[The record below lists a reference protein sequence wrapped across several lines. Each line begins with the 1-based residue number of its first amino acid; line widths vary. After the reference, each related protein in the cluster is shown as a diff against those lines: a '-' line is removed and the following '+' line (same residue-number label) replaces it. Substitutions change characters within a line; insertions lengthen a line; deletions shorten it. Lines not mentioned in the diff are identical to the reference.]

1 MASAAASRW
10 SSERNWPGTNCL
22 TLEIAITLA
31 VVAGVLLLLTTS
43 RLDTDVVLVGAMI
56 TLTLVGILKPD
67 EALQGFAS
75 NGVMTIAA
83 LYIVV
88 AGLRETGAMAWIS
101 RWVLGR
107 PRSLPVAQGK
117 LMLVTGAL
125 SSVINNTPVVAL
137 FIPVAQ
143 EWASRYGY
151 SISKLLLPMNHMVIL
166 AGLCTLIG
174 TSTNLIVNS
183 MLVKAVPDAGLSLFS
198 LVWIGLPLTIIGFV
212 YILVAS
218 RWLLPDRQSPVEQ
231 LENAR
236 EYSVEARVTPNGPL
250 VGRSIAEVG
259 LRSMRFAYVLEIS
272 RGQRLLTAVGPDE
285 VLQANDRVTFVGV
298 VDAVNELRR
307 IPGLLVAEDQTYQ
320 LNLRHAQRCLVELV
334 LSPSSPLVGH
344 TVRES
349 EFRSTYN
356 AAIISISRDGERLE
370 GKLGDVRLRAG
381 DTLLVETDQNFVERQ
396 KYNREFLLVSSLQDS
411 APPDF
416 ARAPLAFAIL
426 VGMLLVASLEWVPLF
441 QASFIAAGLMVATGC
456 VTLSV
461 ARRSIEYPVLAG
473 IAASFALGFALAESG
488 AAELLADWIGNI
500 ARGDPFWA
508 LVVLYVATVVTTEM
522 ITNNAAGVLMF
533 PIAMAVAQD
542 GGVNFL
548 PYVICVMVGA
558 SAGFITPIGYQTN
571 LMVYG
576 PGGYRWMD
584 YIRFGTPLSV
594 LVGIAT
600 VLIVPRVW
608 PF

>member
-1 MASAAASRW
+1 MTFEIIA
-10 SSERNWPGTNCL
+10 TL
-22 TLEIAITLA
+22 T
-31 VVAGVLLLLTTS
+31 VVFGVLVLLTSS
-43 RLDTDVVLVGAMI
+43 RLETDVVLVGAMI
-56 TLTLVGILKPD
+56 VLTLLGILQPD
-67 EALQGFAS
+67 QALQGFAS

-107 PRSLPVAQGK
+107 PRSLMVAQSK
-117 LMLVTGAL
+117 LMFVTSAL
-125 SSVINNTPVVAL
+125 SAVVNNTPVVAL

-143 EWASRYGY
+143 EWSSRFGY
-151 SISKLLLPMNHMVIL
+151 SISKLLLPMNHLVIL
-166 AGLCTLIG
+166 AGMCTLVG

-183 MLVKAVPDAGLSLFS
+183 LLVKTVPDSGLSLFS
-198 LVWIGLPLTIIGFV
+198 LAWIGVPLTLIGFF
-212 YILVAS
+212 YTLIAS

-231 LENAR
+231 LQNAR

-272 RGQRLLTAVGPDE
+272 RGERLLAAVGPDE
-285 VLQANDRVTFVGV
+285 VLQGNDRVTFVGV

-307 IPGLLVAEDQTYQ
+307 IPGLLIAEDQTYQ

-334 LSPSSPLVGH
+334 LSPASPLIGQ

-349 EFRSTYN
+349 GFRSAYS
-356 AAIISISRDGERLE
+356 AAIISISREGARLE
-370 GKLGDVRLRAG
+370 GKLGDVRLRPG
-381 DTLLVETDQNFVERQ
+381 DTLLVETDQGFVERH
-396 KYNREFLLVSSLQDS
+396 KYNRDFLLVSSLQDS
-411 APPDF
+411 TPPDF
-416 ARAPLAFAIL
+416 ARAPFAFLIL
-426 VGMLLVASLEWVPLF
+426 VAMLLVAGFEWIPLF
-441 QASFIAAGLMVATGC
+441 QASFIAAGVMIATGC
-456 VTLSV
+456 VTLNA
-461 ARRSIEYPVLAG
+461 ARRSIEYPVLVG

-488 AAELLADWIGNI
+488 AAELLAGWIGGI

-508 LVVLYVATVVTTEM
+508 LVVLYVATVIVTEM

-533 PIAMAVAQD
+533 PIAMAVAHD
-542 GGVNFL
+542 ANASFL
-548 PYVICVMVGA
+548 PYVVAVMVGA

-594 LVGIAT
+594 VVGIAT

>member
-1 MASAAASRW
+1 V
-10 SSERNWPGTNCL
+10 TF
-22 TLEIAITLA
+22 EIIATLA
-31 VVAGVLLLLTTS
+31 VVCGVLVLLTSS
-43 RLDTDVVLVGAMI
+43 RLETDVVLVGAMI
-56 TLTLVGILKPD
+56 VLTLLGILQPD
-67 EALQGFAS
+67 QALQGFAS

-107 PRSLPVAQGK
+107 PRSLMVAQSK
-117 LMLVTGAL
+117 LMFVTSAL
-125 SSVINNTPVVAL
+125 SAVVNNTPVVAL

-143 EWASRYGY
+143 EWSSRFGY
-151 SISKLLLPMNHMVIL
+151 SISKLLLPMNHLVIL
-166 AGLCTLIG
+166 AGMCTLVG

-183 MLVKAVPDAGLSLFS
+183 LLVKTVPDSGLSLFS
-198 LVWIGLPLTIIGFV
+198 LAWIGLPLTLIGFV
-212 YILVAS
+212 YTLIAS

-231 LENAR
+231 LQNAR

-272 RGQRLLTAVGPDE
+272 RGDRLLAAVGPDE
-285 VLQANDRVTFVGV
+285 VLQGNDRVTFVGV

-307 IPGLLVAEDQTYQ
+307 IPGLLIAEDQTYQ

-334 LSPSSPLVGH
+334 LSPASPLIGQ

-349 EFRSTYN
+349 GFRSTYS
-356 AAIISISRDGERLE
+356 AAIVSISREGARLE
-370 GKLGDVRLRAG
+370 GKLGDVRLRPG
-381 DTLLVETDQNFVERQ
+381 DTLLVETDQGFVERH
-396 KYNREFLLVSSLQDS
+396 KYNRDFLLVSSLQDS
-411 APPDF
+411 SPPDF
-416 ARAPLAFAIL
+416 ARAPFAFLIL
-426 VGMLLVASLEWVPLF
+426 VAMLLVAGFEWIPLF
-441 QASFIAAGLMVATGC
+441 QASFIAAGVMIASGC
-456 VTLSV
+456 VTLNA
-461 ARRSIEYPVLAG
+461 ARRSIEYPVLVG

-488 AAELLADWIGNI
+488 AAELLAGWIGGI
-500 ARGDPFWA
+500 AKGDPFWA
-508 LVVLYVATVVTTEM
+508 LVVLYVATVIVTEM

-533 PIAMAVAQD
+533 PIAMAVAHD
-542 GGVNFL
+542 GNASFL
-548 PYVICVMVGA
+548 PYVVTVMVGA

-576 PGGYRWMD
+576 PGGYRWID
-584 YIRFGTPLSV
+584 YIRFGTPLSIV
-594 LVGIAT
+594 VGIAT

>member
-1 MASAAASRW
+1 
-10 SSERNWPGTNCL
+10 L
-22 TLEIAITLA
+22 TIDIAITLA
-31 VVAGVLLLLTTS
+31 VVAGVLVLLTTS

-56 TLTLVGILKPD
+56 TLTLLGILEPD
-67 EALQGFAS
+67 QALQGFAS

-88 AGLRETGAMAWIS
+88 AGLRETGAMGWIS

-107 PRSLPVAQGK
+107 PRSLRVAQSK
-117 LMLVTGAL
+117 LIAVTSVL
-125 SSVINNTPVVAL
+125 STVINNTPVVAL

-143 EWASRYGY
+143 EWASRFGY

-166 AGLCTLIG
+166 AGMCTLIG

-183 MLVKAVPDAGLSLFS
+183 LLSKTVPDSDLGLFDLI
-198 LVWIGLPLTIIGFV
+198 WIGLPLTILGFV
-212 YILVAS
+212 YMMVAP

-236 EYSVEARVTPNGPL
+236 EYSVEARVTPSGPL

-259 LRSMRFAYVLEIS
+259 LRSMKYAFVLEIA
-272 RGQRLLTAVGPDE
+272 RGERLLTAVGPGE
-285 VLQANDRVTFVGV
+285 VLQANDRITFVGV

-307 IPGLLVAEDQTYQ
+307 MPGLVVAEDQTFQ

-349 EFRSTYN
+349 GFRSVYN
-356 AAIISISRDGERLE
+356 AAVISISREGARLD
-370 GKLGDVRLRAG
+370 GKLGDVRLRPG
-381 DTLLVETDQNFVERQ
+381 DTLLVEADQGFVDRH

-416 ARAPLAFAIL
+416 ARAPVAFLI
-426 VGMLLVASLEWVPLF
+426 LLVMLVVAAVEWVPLF

-456 VTLSV
+456 VTLGV

-488 AAELLADWIGNI
+488 AATLLAGWIGAI
-500 ARGDPFWA
+500 AKGNPFWA
-508 LVVLYVATVVTTEM
+508 LVVLYVATVIVTEL

-542 GGVNFL
+542 AGVSYL
-548 PYVICVMVGA
+548 PFVICVMVGA

-576 PGGYRWMD
+576 PGGYRWLD
-584 YIRFGTPLSV
+584 YVRFGTPLSI

>member
-1 MASAAASRW
+1 M
-10 SSERNWPGTNCL
+10 

-31 VVAGVLLLLTTS
+31 VVLGVLLLLATS
-43 RLDTDVVLVGAMI
+43 RFDTDVVLVGAMI
-56 TLTLVGILKPD
+56 TLTLAGILKPD

-107 PRSLPVAQGK
+107 PRSLPVAQSK
-117 LMLVTGAL
+117 LMIVTSVL
-125 SSVINNTPVVAL
+125 SAVINNTPVVAL

-143 EWASRYGY
+143 EWASRFGY

-166 AGLCTLIG
+166 AGMCTLIG

-183 MLVKAVPDAGLSLFS
+183 LLVKTVPDSGLSLFS
-198 LVWIGLPLTIIGFV
+198 LIWIGLPLSAIGFV
-212 YILVAS
+212 YILLATP
-218 RWLLPDRQSPVEQ
+218 WLLPDRQSPVEQ

-259 LRSMRFAYVLEIS
+259 LRSMKYAFVLEIS
-272 RGQRLLTAVGPDE
+272 RGERLLTAVGPDE

-307 IPGLLVAEDQTYQ
+307 MPGLLVAEDQTYQ

-334 LSPSSPLVGH
+334 LSPSSPLVGQ

-349 EFRSTYN
+349 GFRKTYN
-356 AAIISISRDGERLE
+356 AAVISISREGARLE
-370 GKLGDVRLRAG
+370 GKLGDVKLRPG
-381 DTLLVETDQNFVERQ
+381 DTLLVETDNGFVERQ

-416 ARAPLAFAIL
+416 ARAPLAFVIL
-426 VGMLLVASLEWVPLF
+426 LAMLTVSAMEWIPLF
-441 QASFIAAGLMVATGC
+441 QASFLAAGLMVASGC

-473 IAASFALGFALAESG
+473 IAASFAMGFALAESG
-488 AAELLADWIGNI
+488 AADLLAGWIGSI
-500 ARGDPFWA
+500 AKGDPFWA
-508 LVVLYVATVVTTEM
+508 LVVLYVTTVIVTEL

-542 GGVNFL
+542 GEVSYL
-548 PYVICVMVGA
+548 PYVICIMVGA

-584 YIRFGTPLSV
+584 YIRFGVPLSIII
-594 LVGIAT
+594 GIAT
-600 VLIVPRVW
+600 VLIVPMIW
-608 PF
+608 PL

>member
-1 MASAAASRW
+1 MTFEIVA
-10 SSERNWPGTNCL
+10 TL
-22 TLEIAITLA
+22 T
-31 VVAGVLLLLTTS
+31 VVLGVLVLLTSS

-56 TLTLVGILKPD
+56 ILTLLGILEPD
-67 EALQGFAS
+67 QALQGFAS

-107 PRSLPVAQGK
+107 PRSLTVAQGK
-117 LMLVTGAL
+117 LMFVTSAL
-125 SSVINNTPVVAL
+125 SAVINNTPVVAL

-143 EWASRYGY
+143 EWASRFGY

-166 AGLCTLIG
+166 AGMCTLIG

-183 MLVKAVPDAGLSLFS
+183 LLVKTVPDPGLSLFS
-198 LVWIGLPLTIIGFV
+198 LVWIGLPLTAIGFV

-231 LENAR
+231 LQNAR
-236 EYSVEARVTPNGPL
+236 EYSVEARVTPSGPL

-272 RGQRLLTAVGPDE
+272 RGERLLTAVGPDE

-334 LSPSSPLVGH
+334 LSPTSQLVGQ

-349 EFRSTYN
+349 GFRGTYN
-356 AAIISISRDGERLE
+356 AAIISISREGARLE
-370 GKLGDVRLRAG
+370 GKLGDVRLQAG

-416 ARAPLAFAIL
+416 ARAPVAFL
-426 VGMLLVASLEWVPLF
+426 VLLVMLVAAGLEWIPLF
-441 QASFIAAGLMVATGC
+441 QASFIAAGVMVATGC
-456 VTLSV
+456 VTLNV

-488 AAELLADWIGNI
+488 AAELLADWIGNL

-508 LVVLYVATVVTTEM
+508 LVVLYVATVVVTEL

-542 GGVNFL
+542 GNVSYL
-548 PYVICVMVGA
+548 PYVVVIMVGA

-576 PGGYRWMD
+576 PGGYRWID

-600 VLIVPRVW
+600 VLIVPVVW

>member
-1 MASAAASRW
+1 MSF
-10 SSERNWPGTNCL
+10 
-22 TLEIAITLA
+22 EILLTLA
-31 VVAGVLLLLTTS
+31 VVIGVLVLLTST
-43 RLDTDVVLVGAMI
+43 RWDTDVVLVGAMI
-56 TLTLVGILKPD
+56 TLTLLGILKPD
-67 EALQGFAS
+67 QALQGFAS
-75 NGVMTIAA
+75 SGVMTIAA

-101 RWVLGR
+101 RMVLGR
-107 PRSLPVAQGK
+107 PRSLAVAQSK
-117 LMLVTGAL
+117 LMIVTGAL

-143 EWASRYGY
+143 EWASRFGF
-151 SISKLLLPMNHMVIL
+151 SISKLLLPMNHIVIL

-183 MLVKAVPDAGLSLFS
+183 LLVKTVPDSGLGLFD
-198 LVWIGLPLTIIGFV
+198 LVWIGLPLTILGFV
-212 YILVAS
+212 YILVVS
-218 RWLLPDRQSPVEQ
+218 RWLLPDRQGAVEQ

-236 EYSVEARVTPNGPL
+236 EYSVEARVLPGGPL

-259 LRSMRFAYVLEIS
+259 LRSMKYAFVLEIA
-272 RGQRLLTAVGPDE
+272 RGERLLTAVGPDE
-285 VLQANDRVTFVGV
+285 ILVANDRVTFVGV

-307 IPGLLVAEDQTYQ
+307 MPGLLVAEAQTFQ

-334 LSPSSPLVGH
+334 LSTGSPLVGQ

-349 EFRSTYN
+349 GFRSLYG
-356 AAIISISRDGERLE
+356 AAIISISRDGARLE
-370 GKLGDVRLRAG
+370 GKMGDVTLRPG
-381 DTLLVETDQNFVERQ
+381 DTLLVEADHGFVDRH

-426 VGMLLVASLEWVPLF
+426 LAMLVASALEWVPLF
-441 QASFIAAGLMVATGC
+441 QASFIAAGLMVATRC
-456 VTLSV
+456 VTLSI

-473 IAASFALGFALAESG
+473 IAASFALGFALTESG
-488 AAELLADWIGNI
+488 AADLLARWIGEI

-508 LVVLYVATVVTTEM
+508 LVVLYFATVVTTEM

-542 GGVNFL
+542 GNVSYL
-548 PYVICVMVGA
+548 PYVVAVMVGA

-576 PGGYRWMD
+576 PGGYRWID
-584 YIRFGTPLSV
+584 FIRFGTPLSI
-594 LVGIAT
+594 LVGTAT

>member
-1 MASAAASRW
+1 MSF
-10 SSERNWPGTNCL
+10 
-22 TLEIAITLA
+22 EILLTLA
-31 VVAGVLLLLTTS
+31 VVIGVLVLLTST
-43 RLDTDVVLVGAMI
+43 RFDTDVVLVGAMI
-56 TLTLVGILKPD
+56 TLTLLGILKPD
-67 EALQGFAS
+67 QALQGFAS
-75 NGVMTIAA
+75 SGVMTIAA

-101 RWVLGR
+101 RMVLGR
-107 PRSLPVAQGK
+107 PRSLTVAQGK
-117 LMLVTGAL
+117 LMLVTSAL
-125 SSVINNTPVVAL
+125 SSVVNNTPVVAL

-143 EWASRYGY
+143 EWASRFGY
-151 SISKLLLPMNHMVIL
+151 SISKLLLPMNHIVIL
-166 AGLCTLIG
+166 AGMCTLIG

-183 MLVKAVPDAGLSLFS
+183 LLIKTVPDSGLGLFD
-198 LVWIGLPLTIIGFV
+198 LAWIGLPLTLLGFAYV
-212 YILVAS
+212 LFVS

-236 EYSVEARVTPNGPL
+236 EYSVEARILPGGPL
-250 VGRSIAEVG
+250 VGRSISEVG
-259 LRSMRFAYVLEIS
+259 LRSMKYAFVLDIA
-272 RGQRLLTAVGPDE
+272 RGPRLLTAVGPDE
-285 VLQANDRVTFVGV
+285 VLEANDRVTFVGV

-307 IPGLLVAEDQTYQ
+307 MPGILVAEDQTFQ
-320 LNLRHAQRCLVELV
+320 LNLQHAKRCLVELV
-334 LSPSSPLVGH
+334 LGTSSPLVGQ

-349 EFRSTYN
+349 SFRSLYS
-356 AAIISISRDGERLE
+356 AAIISISREGARLE
-370 GKLGDVRLRAG
+370 GKVGDVRLRPG
-381 DTLLVETDQNFVERQ
+381 DTLLVEADNGFVDRH
-396 KYNREFLLVSSLQDS
+396 KYSREFLLVSSLQDS
-411 APPDF
+411 APPHF
-416 ARAPLAFAIL
+416 AKAPLAFLIL
-426 VGMLLVASLEWVPLF
+426 LGMLVVSALEWVPLF
-441 QASFIAAGLMVATGC
+441 QASFIAAGLMVATRC
-456 VTLSV
+456 VSLAL

-473 IAASFALGFALAESG
+473 IGASFALGFALAESG
-488 AAELLADWIGNI
+488 AADLLAGWIGEI

-542 GGVNFL
+542 GNVSYL
-548 PYVICVMVGA
+548 PYVVSVMVGA

-576 PGGYRWMD
+576 PGGYRWVD
-584 YIRFGTPLSV
+584 YIRFGTPLSI

>member
-1 MASAAASRW
+1 M
-10 SSERNWPGTNCL
+10 
-22 TLEIAITLA
+22 TLEILITLA
-31 VVAGVLLLLTTS
+31 VVAGVLMLLTAS
-43 RLDTDVVLVGAMI
+43 RFDTDVVLVGAMI
-56 TLTLVGILKPD
+56 TLTLLGILKPD
-67 EALQGFAS
+67 QALQGFAS

-88 AGLRETGAMAWIS
+88 AGLRETGAMAWIA

-107 PRSLPVAQGK
+107 PRSLTVAQGK
-117 LMLVTGAL
+117 LMFVTSAL
-125 SSVINNTPVVAL
+125 SAVINNTPVVAL

-143 EWASRYGY
+143 EWASRFGY
-151 SISKLLLPMNHMVIL
+151 SISKLLLPMNHIVIL
-166 AGLCTLIG
+166 AGMCTLIG

-183 MLVKAVPDAGLSLFS
+183 LLVKAVPDSGLGLFS
-198 LVWIGLPLTIIGFV
+198 LVWIGVPLTLIGFV
-212 YILVAS
+212 YILIAS

-236 EYSVEARVTPNGPL
+236 EYSVEARVLPTGPL

-259 LRSMRFAYVLEIS
+259 LRSMKYAFVLEIS
-272 RGQRLLTAVGPDE
+272 RGERLLTAVGPE
-285 VLQANDRVTFVGV
+285 VVLEANDRVTFVGV

-307 IPGLLVAEDQTYQ
+307 MPGILVAEDQTYQ

-334 LSPSSPLVGH
+334 LSTSSPLVGQ
-344 TVRES
+344 TVKES
-349 EFRSTYN
+349 GFRSIYN
-356 AAIISISRDGERLE
+356 AAIISISREGARLE
-370 GKLGDVRLRAG
+370 GKLGDVRLRPG
-381 DTLLVETDQNFVERQ
+381 DTLLVEADHGFVDRH
-396 KYNREFLLVSSLQDS
+396 KYNRDFLLVSSLQDS

-416 ARAPLAFAIL
+416 ARAPLAFLIL
-426 VGMLLVASLEWVPLF
+426 IGMLVVSALEWIPLF
-441 QASFIAAGLMVATGC
+441 QASFIAAGLMVASRC
-456 VTLSV
+456 VTLSI

-488 AAELLADWIGNI
+488 AAALLAGWIGDI
-500 ARGDPFWA
+500 AKGDPFWA
-508 LVVLYVATVVTTEM
+508 LVVLYAATVVTTEM

-542 GGVNFL
+542 GNVSFL
-548 PYVICVMVGA
+548 PYVVAVMVGA

-584 YIRFGTPLSV
+584 YIRFGVPLSV

>member
-1 MASAAASRW
+1 M
-10 SSERNWPGTNCL
+10 TVD
-22 TLEIAITLA
+22 IAITLA
-31 VVAGVLLLLTTS
+31 VVLGVLLLLTSS
-43 RLDTDVVLVGAMI
+43 RIDTDVVLVGAMI
-56 TLTLVGILKPD
+56 TLTLCGILKPD

-107 PRSLPVAQGK
+107 PKSLGIAQGK

-143 EWASRYGY
+143 EWASRFGY

-166 AGLCTLIG
+166 AGMCTLIG

-183 MLVKAVPDAGLSLFS
+183 LLVKTVPDSGLSLFS
-198 LVWIGLPLTIIGFV
+198 LMWIGLPLTIIGFI

-218 RWLLPDRQSPVEQ
+218 PYLLPDRQSPVEQ

-236 EYSVEARVTPNGPL
+236 EYSVEARVVPNGPL

-272 RGQRLLTAVGPDE
+272 RGARLLTAVGPDE
-285 VLQANDRVTFVGV
+285 VLQANDRVTFVGI

-334 LSPSSPLVGH
+334 LSTSSPLIGQ

-349 EFRSTYN
+349 GFRSTYN
-356 AAIISISRDGERLE
+356 AAIISISREGARLD
-370 GKLGDVRLRAG
+370 GKLGDVRLRPG
-381 DTLLVETDQNFVERQ
+381 DTLLVEADHGFVERH

-411 APPDF
+411 SPPDF
-416 ARAPLAFAIL
+416 RRAPVAFLIL
-426 VGMLLVASLEWVPLF
+426 VGMLACATLEWVPLF
-441 QASFIAAGLMVATGC
+441 QASFIAAGLMVGTGC
-456 VTLSV
+456 VSLSV

-488 AAELLADWIGNI
+488 AADLLAGWIGEI
-500 ARGDPFWA
+500 AKGDPFWA
-508 LVVLYVATVVTTEM
+508 LVVLYVATVVVTEL

-533 PIAMAVAQD
+533 PIAMAVAND
-542 GGVNFL
+542 GNVSYL
-548 PYVICVMVGA
+548 PYVIVVMVGA

-576 PGGYRWMD
+576 PGGYRWID
-584 YIRFGTPLSV
+584 YIRFGTPLSII
-594 LVGIAT
+594 VGVAT
-600 VLIVPRVW
+600 VLIVPQVW

>member
-1 MASAAASRW
+1 MTFEIIA
-10 SSERNWPGTNCL
+10 TL
-22 TLEIAITLA
+22 T
-31 VVAGVLLLLTTS
+31 VVFGVLVLLTSS
-43 RLDTDVVLVGAMI
+43 RLETDVVLVGAMI
-56 TLTLVGILKPD
+56 VLTLLGILQPD
-67 EALQGFAS
+67 QALQGFAS

-107 PRSLPVAQGK
+107 PRSLMVAQSK
-117 LMLVTGAL
+117 LMFVTSAL
-125 SSVINNTPVVAL
+125 SAVVNNTPVVAL

-143 EWASRYGY
+143 EWSSRFGY
-151 SISKLLLPMNHMVIL
+151 SISKLLLPMNHLVIL
-166 AGLCTLIG
+166 AGMCTLVG

-183 MLVKAVPDAGLSLFS
+183 LLVKTVPDSGLSLFS
-198 LVWIGLPLTIIGFV
+198 LAWIGLPLTLIGFV
-212 YILVAS
+212 YTLIAS

-231 LENAR
+231 LQNAR

-272 RGQRLLTAVGPDE
+272 RGDRLLAAVGPDE
-285 VLQANDRVTFVGV
+285 VLQGNDRVTFVGV

-307 IPGLLVAEDQTYQ
+307 IPGLLIAEDQTYQ

-334 LSPSSPLVGH
+334 LSPASPLIGQ

-349 EFRSTYN
+349 GFRSTYS
-356 AAIISISRDGERLE
+356 AAIISISREGARLE
-370 GKLGDVRLRAG
+370 GKLGDVRLRPG
-381 DTLLVETDQNFVERQ
+381 DTLLVETDQGFVERH
-396 KYNREFLLVSSLQDS
+396 KYNRDFLLVSSLQDS
-411 APPDF
+411 SPPDF
-416 ARAPLAFAIL
+416 ARAPFAFLIL
-426 VGMLLVASLEWVPLF
+426 VAMLLVAGFELIPLF
-441 QASFIAAGLMVATGC
+441 QASFIAAGVMIASGC
-456 VTLSV
+456 VTLNA
-461 ARRSIEYPVLAG
+461 ARRSIEYPVLVG

-488 AAELLADWIGNI
+488 AAELLAGWIGGI
-500 ARGDPFWA
+500 AKGDPFWA
-508 LVVLYVATVVTTEM
+508 LVVLYVATVIVTEM

-533 PIAMAVAQD
+533 PIAMAVAHD
-542 GGVNFL
+542 GNASFL
-548 PYVICVMVGA
+548 PYVVTIMVGA

-584 YIRFGTPLSV
+584 YIRFGTPLSIV
-594 LVGIAT
+594 VGIAT

>member
-1 MASAAASRW
+1 M
-10 SSERNWPGTNCL
+10 
-22 TLEIAITLA
+22 TLEILLTLA
-31 VVAGVLLLLTTS
+31 VVASVLLLLTTT

-56 TLTLVGILKPD
+56 TLTLLGILKPD
-67 EALQGFAS
+67 QALQGFAS

-107 PRSLPVAQGK
+107 PRSLVVAQSK
-117 LMLVTGAL
+117 LMFVTSAL
-125 SSVINNTPVVAL
+125 SAVINNTPVVAL

-143 EWASRYGY
+143 EWASRFGY
-151 SISKLLLPMNHMVIL
+151 SISKLLLPMNHIVII
-166 AGLCTLIG
+166 AGMCTLIG

-183 MLVKAVPDAGLSLFS
+183 MLIKAVPDAGLSLFS
-198 LVWIGLPLTIIGFV
+198 LAWIGLPLTVIGFI
-212 YILVAS
+212 YILLAAP
-218 RWLLPDRQSPVEQ
+218 WLLPDRQSPVEQ
-231 LENAR
+231 LQNAR
-236 EYSVEARVTPNGPL
+236 EYSVEARVTPGGPL

-259 LRSMRFAYVLEIS
+259 LRSMKFAFVLEIS

-285 VLQANDRVTFVGV
+285 VLEANDRVTFVGI

-334 LSPSSPLVGH
+334 LSATSPLVGQ
-344 TVRES
+344 TVKES
-349 EFRSTYN
+349 GFRTTYN
-356 AAIISISRDGERLE
+356 AAIISISREGARLE
-370 GKLGDVRLRAG
+370 GKLGDVRLRPG
-381 DTLLVETDQNFVERQ
+381 DTLLAEADHGFVERQ
-396 KYNREFLLVSSLQDS
+396 KYNRDFLLVSSLQDS
-411 APPDF
+411 TPPDF
-416 ARAPLAFAIL
+416 ARAPIAFLILIAMLATAAF
-426 VGMLLVASLEWVPLF
+426 EWVPLF
-441 QASFIAAGLMVATGC
+441 QASFLAAGVMVASGC

-461 ARRSIEYPVLAG
+461 ARRSIDYPVLAG

-488 AAELLADWIGNI
+488 AAQLLAGWIGDI

-508 LVVLYVATVVTTEM
+508 LVVLYISTVVLTEL

-542 GGVNFL
+542 GNASYL
-548 PYVICVMVGA
+548 PYVVSIMVGA

-576 PGGYRWMD
+576 PGGYRWID
-584 YIRFGTPLSV
+584 YIRFGVPLSI
-594 LVGIAT
+594 LVGVAT

>member
-1 MASAAASRW
+1 
-10 SSERNWPGTNCL
+10 
-22 TLEIAITLA
+22 
-31 VVAGVLLLLTTS
+31 
-43 RLDTDVVLVGAMI
+43 
-56 TLTLVGILKPD
+56 
-67 EALQGFAS
+67 
-75 NGVMTIAA
+75 
-83 LYIVV
+83 
-88 AGLRETGAMAWIS
+88 
-101 RWVLGR
+101 
-107 PRSLPVAQGK
+107 
-117 LMLVTGAL
+117 
-125 SSVINNTPVVAL
+125 
-137 FIPVAQ
+137 
-143 EWASRYGY
+143 
-151 SISKLLLPMNHMVIL
+151 
-166 AGLCTLIG
+166 
-174 TSTNLIVNS
+174 
-183 MLVKAVPDAGLSLFS
+183 VKAVPDSGLSLFS
-198 LVWIGLPLTIIGFV
+198 LAWIGLPLTLIGFI

-218 RWLLPDRQSPVEQ
+218 RWLLPERQSPVEQ
-231 LENAR
+231 LDNAR
-236 EYSVEARVTPNGPL
+236 EYSVEARVTPAGPL

-259 LRSMRFAYVLEIS
+259 LRSMRYAYVLEIS

-320 LNLRHAQRCLVELV
+320 LNLRHSQRRLVELV
-334 LSPSSPLVGH
+334 LSPSSQMVGQ

-349 EFRSTYN
+349 GFRSAYN
-356 AAIISISRDGERLE
+356 AAIISISREGARLE

-396 KYNREFLLVSSLQDS
+396 KYNREFLLVSSLRDS

-416 ARAPLAFAIL
+416 ARAPIALMIL
-426 VGMLLVASLEWVPLF
+426 IGMLVVASVEWVPLF

-461 ARRSIEYPVLAG
+461 ARRSIEYSVLAG

-488 AAELLADWIGNI
+488 AAELIAGYIGDV

-508 LVVLYVATVVTTEM
+508 LVVLYVSTVIVTEL

-542 GGVNFL
+542 GNAHYL
-548 PYVICVMVGA
+548 PYVVTIMVGA

-584 YIRFGTPLSV
+584 YIRFGTPLSI
-594 LVGIAT
+594 LVGVAT
-600 VLIVPRVW
+600 VIIVPMVW

>member
-1 MASAAASRW
+1 V
-10 SSERNWPGTNCL
+10 
-22 TLEIAITLA
+22 TLEILITLA
-31 VVAGVLLLLTTS
+31 IVAGVLVLLTTS
-43 RLDTDVVLVGAMI
+43 RFDTDVVLVGAMI
-56 TLTLVGILKPD
+56 TLTLAGILKPD

-107 PRSLPVAQGK
+107 PRSLTVAQGK
-117 LMLVTGAL
+117 LLAVTGTL
-125 SSVINNTPVVAL
+125 SAVINNTPVVAL

-143 EWASRYGY
+143 EWSSRFGY

-166 AGLCTLIG
+166 AGMCTLIG

-183 MLVKAVPDAGLSLFS
+183 LLVKAVPDSNLGLFDLI
-198 LVWIGLPLTIIGFV
+198 WIGGPLTVIGFV
-212 YILVAS
+212 YMLVAT

-231 LENAR
+231 LQNAR

-250 VGRSIAEVG
+250 VGRTISEVG
-259 LRSMRFAYVLEIS
+259 LRSMKYAFVLEIS
-272 RGQRLLTAVGPDE
+272 RGERLLTAVGPDE
-285 VLQANDRVTFVGV
+285 TLQGNDRVTFVGV

-307 IPGLLVAEDQTYQ
+307 VPGLLVAEDQTYQ
-320 LNLRHAQRCLVELV
+320 LNLRHAQRCLVEIV
-334 LSPSSPLVGH
+334 LSAHSPLVGQ
-344 TVRES
+344 TVREAA
-349 EFRSTYN
+349 FRGQYN
-356 AAIISISRDGERLE
+356 AAVISISREGARLE
-370 GKLGDVRLRAG
+370 GKLGDVRLRPG
-381 DTLLVETDQNFVERQ
+381 DTLLVETDHGFVERH
-396 KYNREFLLVSSLQDS
+396 KYNRDFLLVSSLQDS
-411 APPDF
+411 SPPDF
-416 ARAPLAFAIL
+416 GRAPIAFLIL
-426 VGMLLVASLEWVPLF
+426 IVMLVVSAFEIIPLF
-441 QASFIAAGLMVATGC
+441 QASFIAAGLMVASGC
-456 VTLSV
+456 VTLAI
-461 ARRSIEYPVLAG
+461 ARRSIEYSVLAG

-488 AAELLADWIGNI
+488 AADLLAGWIGSI
-500 ARGDPFWA
+500 AKGDPFWA
-508 LVVLYVATVVTTEM
+508 LVVLYVATVVVTEL

-542 GGVNFL
+542 GNVSYL

-576 PGGYRWMD
+576 PGGYRWSD
-584 YIRFGTPLSV
+584 YIRFGTPLSIIT
-594 LVGIAT
+594 GIAT

>member
-1 MASAAASRW
+1 
-10 SSERNWPGTNCL
+10 
-22 TLEIAITLA
+22 
-31 VVAGVLLLLTTS
+31 
-43 RLDTDVVLVGAMI
+43 
-56 TLTLVGILKPD
+56 
-67 EALQGFAS
+67 
-75 NGVMTIAA
+75 
-83 LYIVV
+83 
-88 AGLRETGAMAWIS
+88 
-101 RWVLGR
+101 
-107 PRSLPVAQGK
+107 
-117 LMLVTGAL
+117 
-125 SSVINNTPVVAL
+125 
-137 FIPVAQ
+137 
-143 EWASRYGY
+143 
-151 SISKLLLPMNHMVIL
+151 
-166 AGLCTLIG
+166 
-174 TSTNLIVNS
+174 
-183 MLVKAVPDAGLSLFS
+183 
-198 LVWIGLPLTIIGFV
+198 
-212 YILVAS
+212 
-218 RWLLPDRQSPVEQ
+218 
-231 LENAR
+231 
-236 EYSVEARVTPNGPL
+236 
-250 VGRSIAEVG
+250 
-259 LRSMRFAYVLEIS
+259 
-272 RGQRLLTAVGPDE
+272 
-285 VLQANDRVTFVGV
+285 

-349 EFRSTYN
+349 EFRSAYN

-370 GKLGDVRLRAG
+370 GKVGDVRLRAG
-381 DTLLVETDQNFVERQ
+381 DTLLVETDQNFVGRQ

-488 AAELLADWIGNI
+488 AADLLAGWIGNI

-542 GGVNFL
+542 GGVNFM

>member
-1 MASAAASRW
+1 VTFEIIA
-10 SSERNWPGTNCL
+10 TL
-22 TLEIAITLA
+22 T
-31 VVAGVLLLLTTS
+31 VVFGVLVLLTSS
-43 RLDTDVVLVGAMI
+43 RLETDVVLVGAMI
-56 TLTLVGILKPD
+56 VLTLLGIIEPD
-67 EALQGFAS
+67 QALQGFAS

-107 PRSLPVAQGK
+107 PRSLLVAQSK
-117 LMLVTGAL
+117 LMFVTSAL
-125 SSVINNTPVVAL
+125 SAVVNNTPVVAL

-143 EWASRYGY
+143 EWSSRFGY
-151 SISKLLLPMNHMVIL
+151 SISKLLLPMNHLVIL
-166 AGLCTLIG
+166 AGMCTLVG

-183 MLVKAVPDAGLSLFS
+183 LLVKTVPDSGLSLFS
-198 LVWIGLPLTIIGFV
+198 LAWIGLPLTLIGFV
-212 YILVAS
+212 YILIAS

-231 LENAR
+231 LQNAR

-272 RGQRLLTAVGPDE
+272 RGDRLLAAVGPDE
-285 VLQANDRVTFVGV
+285 VLQGNDRVTFVGV

-307 IPGLLVAEDQTYQ
+307 IPGLLIAEDQTYQ

-334 LSPSSPLVGH
+334 LSPASPLIGQ

-349 EFRSTYN
+349 GFRSTYS
-356 AAIISISRDGERLE
+356 AAIISISREGARLE
-370 GKLGDVRLRAG
+370 GKLGDVRLRPG
-381 DTLLVETDQNFVERQ
+381 DTLLVETDQGFVERH
-396 KYNREFLLVSSLQDS
+396 KYNRDFLLVSSLQDS
-411 APPDF
+411 TPPDF
-416 ARAPLAFAIL
+416 ARAPFAFLIL
-426 VGMLLVASLEWVPLF
+426 VTMLLVAGFEWIPLF
-441 QASFIAAGLMVATGC
+441 QASFIAAGVMIASGC
-456 VTLSV
+456 VTLNA
-461 ARRSIEYPVLAG
+461 ARRSIEYPVLVG

-488 AAELLADWIGNI
+488 AAELLAGWIGGI
-500 ARGDPFWA
+500 AKGDPFWA
-508 LVVLYVATVVTTEM
+508 LVVLYVATVIVTEM

-533 PIAMAVAQD
+533 PIAMAVAHD
-542 GGVNFL
+542 GNASFL
-548 PYVICVMVGA
+548 PYVVTVMVGA

-576 PGGYRWMD
+576 PGGYRWID
-584 YIRFGTPLSV
+584 YIRFGTPLSIV
-594 LVGIAT
+594 VGIAT

>member
-1 MASAAASRW
+1 M
-10 SSERNWPGTNCL
+10 
-22 TLEIAITLA
+22 TLDILITLG
-31 VVAGVLLLLTTS
+31 VVLGVLVLLTST
-43 RLDTDVVLVGAMI
+43 RIDTDVVLVGAMI

-75 NGVMTIAA
+75 SGVMTIAA

-101 RWVLGR
+101 RLVLGR
-107 PRSLPVAQGK
+107 PRSLTVAQGK

-125 SSVINNTPVVAL
+125 SSVVNNTPVVAL

-143 EWASRYGY
+143 EWASRFGY
-151 SISKLLLPMNHMVIL
+151 SISKLLLPMNHLVIL

-183 MLVKAVPDAGLSLFS
+183 LLIKTVPDAGLGLFD
-198 LVWIGLPLTIIGFV
+198 LAWIGLPLTAVGFV
-212 YILVAS
+212 YILIAS

-231 LENAR
+231 LQNAR
-236 EYSVEARVTPNGPL
+236 EYAVEARILPNSPL

-259 LRSMRFAYVLEIS
+259 LRSMKYAFVLDIT
-272 RGQRLLTAVGPDE
+272 RGERLVTAVSPDE
-285 VLQANDRVTFVGV
+285 VLQANDRLTFVGV

-307 IPGLLVAEDQTYQ
+307 IPGILVAEDQTFQ
-320 LNLRHAQRCLVELV
+320 LNLSQGNRCLVELV
-334 LSPSSPLVGH
+334 LSPNAPIVGH

-349 EFRSTYN
+349 DFRSLYR
-356 AAIISISRDGERLE
+356 AAIISISREGARLE
-370 GKLGDVRLRAG
+370 GKVGDLNLRPG
-381 DTLLVETDQNFVERQ
+381 DTLLVEADNGFVDRH
-396 KYNREFLLVSSLQDS
+396 KYNRDFLLVSRLQGS
-411 APPDF
+411 TPPNLE
-416 ARAPLAFAIL
+416 RAPLAFLIL
-426 VGMLLVASLEWVPLF
+426 LGMLVASATETIPLF
-441 QASFIAAGLMVATGC
+441 QASFIAAGLMVATRC
-456 VTLSV
+456 VTLSN

-473 IAASFALGFALAESG
+473 IGASFALGFALAESG
-488 AAELLADWIGNI
+488 AAALLADWIGDI

-508 LVVLYVATVVTTEM
+508 LVVLYVATVVMTEM

-542 GGVNFL
+542 GQVHYL
-548 PYVICVMVGA
+548 PYVISVMVGA

-576 PGGYRWMD
+576 PGGYRWID
-584 YIRFGTPLSV
+584 YIRFGTPLSI
-594 LVGIAT
+594 LVGAVTIF
-600 VLIVPRVW
+600 LVPRIW